1 MALPTDRP
9 VYQAEIEAEII
20 RLLGEIENEVLP
32 QLAQISEEASIAEVK
47 YKVEHAKAYLK
58 AQGPTAT
65 RNAHA
70 VVESGDQLL
79 DRVITD
85 RGVTT
90 VREKLHAYEAS
101 IDALRT
107 LLVGTRNQ
115 T

>member
-1 MALPTDRP
+1 MPLPTDRP
-9 VYQAEIEAEII
+9 VYQGEIEAEII
-20 RLLGEIENEVLP
+20 RLLNEIESEVLP
-32 QLAQISEEASIAEVK
+32 DLAQVSEDASYAEVD
-47 YKVEHAKAYLK
+47 YKVAHAKAYLA

-70 VVESGDQLL
+70 TVDSGDKLL
-79 DRVITD
+79 TRIVTD
-85 RGVTT
+85 RRVTT
-90 VREKLHAYEAS
+90 AREKLHAYEAS

>member
-9 VYQAEIEAEII
+9 IYQAEIEAEII
-20 RLLGEIENEVLP
+20 RLLREVEEDVLP
-32 QLAQISEEASIAEVK
+32 NLAQVSEDASIAEVK
-47 YKVEHAKAYLK
+47 YKVAHAKAYLK

-65 RNAHA
+65 RNAQA
-70 VVESGDQLL
+70 TVDSENELL
-79 DRVITD
+79 ERLITD
-85 RGVTT
+85 RVVTT
-90 VREKLHAYEAS
+90 TREKLHAYEAS